1 MIEEEKNGNPWVK
14 FFIIALIT
22 FAMAFFA
29 FYVVMEIMLNR
40 MADPVYN
47 AKRIERVIKHQQKDL
62 RKFEAKMISDN
73 PFEPKMRPMLVNLVK
88 EPTEYKVIIDLKP
101 LDSNEK
107 LVNLDIENNIL
118 TITGEMD
125 KKTYSGEKIVRFSQ
139 SYSLENDL
147 EENKITKEKKGDKYI
162 ITIPYEN
169 KD

>member
-1 MIEEEKNGNPWVK
+1 
-14 FFIIALIT
+14 
-22 FAMAFFA
+22 
-29 FYVVMEIMLNR
+29 
-40 MADPVYN
+40 
-47 AKRIERVIKHQQKDL
+47 
-62 RKFEAKMISDN
+62 MISDN

-88 EPTEYKVIIDLKP
+88 EPSEYKVIIDLKP
-101 LDSNEK
+101 LDNNEK